1 MRRIFPGLFLI
12 SLFCA
17 ADSVAQETVA
27 LTLDQAIDYAIKNSA
42 AARNARIDVEIQHA
56 KNREVTGRTL
66 PQINA
71 QGKYQNYLDP
81 MKTVLPGDFVGAPG
95 TSVIIPF
102 SVKHNANLGIT
113 GSQLLFNG
121 SLFVALQARD
131 ALMEMARNNAVMKEE
146 DVRVQVI
153 KAYRALVIAQRQF
166 EVLKGSIAVV
176 RKGNSDLQ
184 ATYKAGLVEKL
195 EVDRNTVQLNNLE
208 SDSINTANGIE
219 VASQLLKY
227 NMGMEVNTPVVLVD
241 SNLDEPVADADKLLL
256 RDLPY
261 ENRTQF
267 NVLKS
272 ALRLQEYD
280 LKRYRFEGLPTLTL
294 TGNAGYN
301 YSAAQF
307 DALVRA
313 RYLTS
318 SFYLFQLDIPIFDGW
333 QRRSRVKQAK
343 LNVEKATN
351 DLENARIGIDFQTK
365 SAKIALT
372 SALQTLESRRRNE
385 QLARS
390 VYDLTNKK
398 YAAGVG
404 SNQDV
409 ILAQGDWLN
418 AQNNYFIALKS
429 LLDAETDLQK
439 SLGLLSK

>member
-27 LTLDQAIDYAIKNSA
+27 LTLDQAVDYAIKNSA
-42 AARNARIDVEIQHA
+42 AARNARIDVEIQQA

-102 SVKHNANLGIT
+102 SVKHNANLGVT

-166 EVLKGSIAVV
+166 EVLKSSIAVV
-176 RKGNSDLQ
+176 RKGNADLQ
-184 ATYKAGLVEKL
+184 ATYQAGLVEKL
-195 EVDRNTVQLNNLE
+195 EVDRNSVQLNNLE

-227 NMGMEVNTPVVLVD
+227 NMGMEVNTPIVLVD
-241 SNLDEPVADADKLLL
+241 SNLDGPVADADKLLL

-343 LNVEKATN
+343 LNVEKAAN

-372 SALQTLESRRRNE
+372 AALQTLESRRRNE